1 VGCGLVHNFVQF
13 EVMRFMLGVAESGV
27 FPATLVLLANW
38 FPRSERARANGYW
51 NLCQP
56 IAVIV
61 SAPLS
66 GLILDFWT
74 GSRWALS
81 SGVQSWRVMLIIEG
95 ALPFLWLFVWLYY
108 ISDHPKDAKWISA
121 EERTYLETTL
131 KAEAAEMQ
139 QSKPVPVWQAFLR
152 PAVFVMLPIYFLQNC
167 AAYGC
172 NTFLT
177 SSFDR
182 EGIAFNATEKGILF
196 AVPYCV
202 AAVVMVLNARHSDK
216 TGERRGHVALVYAI
230 SGVCLLASVWL
241 KDVSFWL
248 SYFFLCFA
256 IQGPFAGL
264 APFWAIPAETMPRN
278 VMGAVMGLVNAIG
291 NLGGYLGPFIVGVL
305 KKKTMGITIPFSV
318 LGLCMLTAAGLCFLL
333 PKARKRT

>member
-1 VGCGLVHNFVQF
+1 MLV
-13 EVMRFMLGVAESGV
+13 
-27 FPATLVLLANW
+27 
-38 FPRSERARANGYW
+38 
-51 NLCQP
+51 
-56 IAVIV
+56 
-61 SAPLS
+61 
-66 GLILDFWT
+66 
-74 GSRWALS
+74 
-81 SGVQSWRVMLIIEG
+81 IEG
-95 ALPFLWLFVWLYY
+95 ALPFVWLLVWLYY
-108 ISDHPKDAKWISA
+108 ISDHPADAKWISA
-121 EERTYLETTL
+121 EEKEYLETTL
-131 KAEAAEMQ
+131 KAESAAME
-139 QSKPVPVWQAFLR
+139 QSKPVPIWQAFLR

-167 AAYGC
+167 ASYGC

-196 AVPYCV
+196 AIPYCV

-216 TGERRGHVALVYAI
+216 TGERRMHVAAVYTL

-264 APFWAIPAETMPRN
+264 APFWSIPAETMPRN

-305 KKKTMGITIPFSV
+305 KKKTQGITIPFSV
-318 LGLCMLTAAGLCFLL
+318 LGLCMLVAAALCFLL
-333 PKARKRT
+333 PKSKRN